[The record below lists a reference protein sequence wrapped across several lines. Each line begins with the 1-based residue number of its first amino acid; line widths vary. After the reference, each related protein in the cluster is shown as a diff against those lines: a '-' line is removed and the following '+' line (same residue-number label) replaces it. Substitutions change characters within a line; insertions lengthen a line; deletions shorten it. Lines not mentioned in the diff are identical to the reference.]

1 MTTPA
6 SDPTSTLDEEL
17 ENTAACFLDPNRM
30 FRIVHDADADPRD
43 LWTAARVWRNSGEA
57 ELVPWIVTH
66 PAADQ
71 ALIGYV
77 LDPAVLNGLP
87 ADLLVPIAMCPIQ
100 FSDEVRTLF
109 TGHPDPEIRAA
120 FERYGPT
127 QDHPG
132 P

>member
-6 SDPTSTLDEEL
+6 ADATAVDEEL
-17 ENTAACFLDPNRM
+17 EDTAASFLRPDDMYRV
-30 FRIVHDADADPRD
+30 VHDADADLRD
-43 LWTAARVWRNSGEA
+43 LWTAARVARRPGAA

-66 PAADQ
+66 AAADQ
-71 ALIGYV
+71 ALIDYALDPEV
-77 LDPAVLNGLP
+77 LDGLP
-87 ADLLVPIAMCPIQ
+87 ADLLVPIAMCRVLL
-100 FSDEVRTLF
+100 SGDVRAFL
-109 TGHPDPEIRAA
+109 TGHPAPEVRAA